1 MMEKYCVNCKWFDDM
16 GKCLKPGDKINEVYG
31 TRYYAYNNVNSRD
44 LMSILEQACEVRA
57 HYCHGDWFEPSR
69 WARLKKWVKG
79 LLWRNVTSKVCKD
92 EPSHPEELEKSGTT
106 SLNALA
112 IEILRVLNEGVEKDK
127 ECTQVTFSLLD
138 GEWVAQLFSPYLDE
152 LITAEHA
159 GSIEE
164 AGKELLELCRMLME
178 KKK

>member
-1 MMEKYCVNCKWFDDM
+1 MIDNYCVNCKHYDGVFACT
-16 GKCLKPGDKINEVYG
+16 KKGDAVSPVYG
-31 TRYYAYNNVNSRD
+31 RRIYAYRKADASNGLD
-44 LMSILEQACEVRA
+44 AKTAEEVRTS
-57 HYCHGDWFEPSR
+57 YCKGDWFEPSR
-69 WARLKKWVKG
+69 WARFKEGIRG

-159 GSIEE
+159 DSIEE
-164 AGKELLELCRMLME
+164 AGTELLELCRMLME
-178 KKK
+178 AKK